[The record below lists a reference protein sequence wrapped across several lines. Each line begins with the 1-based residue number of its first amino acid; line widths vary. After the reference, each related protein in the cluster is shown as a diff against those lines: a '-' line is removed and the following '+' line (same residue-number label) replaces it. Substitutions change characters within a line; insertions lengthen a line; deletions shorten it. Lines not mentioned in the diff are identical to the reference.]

1 MATAAG
7 VLSSF
12 RGVTRRP
19 ADLHND
25 CSSAKMLLP
34 NFQTAFPTL
43 GRMPT
48 STVQIYPCQ
57 AEACLLKECGGDLVE
72 PSELASW
79 MRLGFRAPKPEILN
93 PKPHILKP
101 YSGDSISSRTPA
113 LERFRATGRKK
124 SISTLP
130 AFLYNILV

>member
-34 NFQTAFPTL
+34 IFKRLFRLSDARQQAQCKYIPARQKL
-43 GRMPT
+43 VY
-48 STVQIYPCQ
+48 SKTVGNLPSW
-57 AEACLLKECGGDLVE
+57 LHGCGWVSG
-72 PSELASW
+72 PPN
-79 MRLGFRAPKPEILN
+79 PKPEILN

-130 AFLYNILV
+130 AFFV